1 MDKKTLW
8 VGVGVLLILAIAS
21 ALTFIFAKPPSFRGT
36 SYAEP
41 YPPAGDFELTQANG
55 EIFRLSNQSGKI
67 VLLFFGYTSCP
78 DVCPTTMAEMKQ
90 ALDSLGEDAKF
101 VQVVFV
107 TVDPARD
114 TPEKIQEYAN
124 HFHKSFIGL
133 TGSEEQLQPIWNDYG
148 VARQV
153 NSSNSAFGYIVDH
166 TARLYLI
173 DTRGNLRLSYAFGV
187 PTKDI
192 VFDLKLLL
200 EKSQ

>member
-8 VGVGVLLILAIAS
+8 VGLGVLLILAIAS
-21 ALTFIFAKPPSFRGT
+21 ALTFLFAKPASFRGT

-41 YPPAGDFELTQANG
+41 YPPAGDVELTQANG
-55 EIFRLSNQSGKI
+55 EIFRLSDQSGKI

-90 ALDSLGEDAKF
+90 ALDNLGEDAKL

-148 VARQV
+148 VVRQV
-153 NSSNSAFGYIVDH
+153 NSSNSASGYIVDH

-173 DTRGNLRLSYAFGV
+173 DTRGNLRLSYTFGT